1 MRLLLS
7 PSHLHDKNNSQQS
20 AFYTERLRI
29 TQKMLL
35 NVELHHSHLE
45 SSQPITS
52 LLNLQTT
59 NKYVK

>member
-1 MRLLLS
+1 MWLLLS
-7 PSHLHDKNNSQQS
+7 RSHLRDKNNSQQS

-29 TQKMLL
+29 IQKMLL

-45 SSQPITS
+45 SSQPIRS
-52 LLNLQTT
+52 RLNLQAT